1 MFTAH
6 NQTLKMADSKME
18 MKTTAEEDEKIP
30 VKKGDDIP
38 TFTHSE
44 AMSTAQ
50 DMLAGLFVNDPFLC
64 DLDPHVTLE
73 EVNSMI
79 ALEYGQAMVVNVRRM
94 DNEIVPIVVTQKAR
108 VIDLKHAIKRHF
120 TLRQMRTGGST
131 RISWRYIWKR
141 YWLNFNGDK
150 LTDDNKKL
158 KSYGVRNRDFVTF
171 VKRLRDS

>member
-1 MFTAH
+1 MEPD
-6 NQTLKMADSKME
+6 LSDVKME
-18 MKTTAEEDEKIP
+18 SKSGQQKQEEH
-30 VKKGDDIP
+30 IP

-44 AMSTAQ
+44 AMNTAQ
-50 DMLAGLFVNDPFLC
+50 EMLAGLIVNDPLLR

-79 ALEYGQAMVVNVRRM
+79 ALEYGQAMVVNVRRQ

-131 RISWRYIWKR
+131 HISWRYIWKR
-141 YWLNFNGDK
+141 YWLNFNGEK

-158 KSYGVRNRDFVTF
+158 KSYGIRNRDNVVF
-171 VKRLRDS
+171 VKKLREK

>member
-1 MFTAH
+1 M
-6 NQTLKMADSKME
+6 
-18 MKTTAEEDEKIP
+18 TTVEANMDEKP
-30 VKKGDDIP
+30 EAERMTSAKKGREEIP

-50 DMLAGLFVNDPFLC
+50 DMITGLIMNDPLLH

-94 DNEIVPIVVTQKAR
+94 DGEIVPIVVTQKAR

-131 RISWRYIWKR
+131 HISWRYIWKR
-141 YWLNFNGDK
+141 YWLSFNGEK
-150 LTDDNKKL
+150 LADDNKKL
-158 KSYGVRNRDFVTF
+158 KSYGIRNRDSVTF
-171 VKRLRDS
+171 IKRLREK

>member
-1 MFTAH
+1 
-6 NQTLKMADSKME
+6 MAAVDT
-18 MKTTAEEDEKIP
+18 KTDEKPDVEREIT
-30 VKKGDDIP
+30 KKVREDIP

-50 DMLAGLFVNDPFLC
+50 DMLTGLIMNDPLLR

-94 DNEIVPIVVTQKAR
+94 DNEVVPIVVTQKAK

-131 RISWRYIWKR
+131 HISWRHIWKR
-141 YWLNFNGDK
+141 YWLSFNGEK
-150 LTDDNKKL
+150 LADDNKKL
-158 KSYGVRNRDFVTF
+158 KSYGIRNRDSVTF
-171 VKRLRDS
+171 IKRLREK

>member
-1 MFTAH
+1 M
-6 NQTLKMADSKME
+6 SV
-18 MKTTAEEDEKIP
+18 EESDGSLDLLSEGKD
-30 VKKGDDIP
+30 KGKVEQSSIP

-50 DMLAGLFVNDPFLC
+50 DMLAGVIMNDPLLR

-79 ALEYGQAMVVNVRRM
+79 ALEYGQAMVINVRRA
-94 DNEIVPIVVTQKAR
+94 DNEVIPIVVTQKAR

-131 RISWRYIWKR
+131 HISWRYIWKR
-141 YWLNFNGDK
+141 YWLSFNGEK
-150 LTDDNKKL
+150 LTDNNKKL
-158 KSYGVRNRDFVTF
+158 KSYGMRNRDSVTF
-171 VKRLRDS
+171 VKRLRER

>member
-1 MFTAH
+1 MSDNEQECIQFSGS
-6 NQTLKMADSKME
+6 SK
-18 MKTTAEEDEKIP
+18 KAKKLEDM
-30 VKKGDDIP
+30 IP

-50 DMLAGLFVNDPFLC
+50 EMLAGLIVNDPLLR

-79 ALEYGQAMVVNVRRM
+79 ALEYGQAMVVNVRRQ

-108 VIDLKHAIKRHF
+108 VIDLKHAVKRHF
-120 TLRQMRTGGST
+120 TLRQIRTGGST
-131 RISWRYIWKR
+131 HISWKYIWKR
-141 YWLNFNGDK
+141 YWLSYNGEK

-158 KSYGVRNRDFVTF
+158 KNYGIRNRDSVTF
-171 VKRLRDS
+171 VKRLRER